1 MKNYLL
7 PILISL
13 IVSGGTFAHA
23 QQTPST
29 SPVSPPGVQ
38 GGAAAKE
45 VKDKES
51 AARPD
56 TSKTQ
61 REAIKSRRDHRR
73 TVTHRLRRRV

>member
-13 IVSGGTFAHA
+13 VVSGGTFVHA

-29 SPVSPPGVQ
+29 SPISPPGVQ
-38 GGAAAKE
+38 AGAAAKE
-45 VKDKES
+45 VIGNES

-56 TSKTQ
+56 ASKTQ
-61 REAIKSRRDHRR
+61 RDAIKSRRDHRR